1 MRIAVAADSPDL
13 NINVSMHGA
22 RAALYLIFDDAGNLA
37 EQVENPFTS
46 IERGAGPHT
55 AKFLADK
62 NVKKV
67 IAGEFGPRFVMGL
80 EDRGIKVIRSTD
92 IISEVIKE
100 VIK

>member
-22 RAALYLIFDDAGNLA
+22 RAAFYLIFDDAGNLA

-46 IERGAGPHT
+46 IERGAGPRT

-62 NVKKV
+62 GVNTV
-67 IAGEFGPRFVMGL
+67 IAGEFGGRFAMGL
-80 EDRGIKVIRSTD
+80 EDRGIKIIKAAG
-92 IISEVIKE
+92 IISDVTKE
-100 VIK
+100 MIE